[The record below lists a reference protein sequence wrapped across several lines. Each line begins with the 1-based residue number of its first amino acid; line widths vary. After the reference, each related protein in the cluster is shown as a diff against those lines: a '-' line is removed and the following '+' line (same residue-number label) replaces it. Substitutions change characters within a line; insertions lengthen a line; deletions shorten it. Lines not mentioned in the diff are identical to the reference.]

1 MLHLVSSCCSW
12 LHTTFPWWKKTAL
25 STMGNSSSRRETR
38 HCALRNDDVSSP
50 RNWMAR
56 KMSWMQ
62 AAAGLMVCTNLEKKE
77 PTADLKLS
85 RSPPSLDSSCSNG
98 PMKNL
103 TEEGT
108 NNTLVQNS

>member
-1 MLHLVSSCCSW
+1 MQRCLTNLVSSCCSW
-12 LHTTFPWWKKTAL
+12 LHTTFPWWKNTAL

-38 HCALRNDDVSSP
+38 HCALRNDDVSRP

-62 AAAGLMVCTNLEKKE
+62 AAAGFIVCTNLEKKE
-77 PTADLKLS
+77 PTAALKPS
-85 RSPPSLDSSCSNG
+85 RSPPSLDSSWSKG

-103 TEEGT
+103 DEGKT
-108 NNTLVQNS
+108 